1 MWREGR
7 QETGGEM
14 GRERRNWMFG
24 YDIQFVALVGES
36 SEFEVSILDSNSNYL
51 CDDVKIV

>member
-1 MWREGR
+1 
-7 QETGGEM
+7 M